1 MVRLIILLLGPQAL
15 RGQRRA
21 LLLFGWAWIAVGLLM
36 LVDVLEDGR
45 SVLALDA
52 LAVVLAL
59 EGLVA
64 ISAALV
70 IGSTASRPV
79 LLKGLGFLVMAFLV
93 LDVPADDNI
102 VATLV
107 FGSALLLDGSV
118 RIASSTLIQH
128 SRWKLVALAGG
139 FEILL
144 SLFIFTGWPVPH
156 RMTVPFCVGVMLLL
170 SGWALLRI
178 AQRLESF
185 SLNRQQPAAALTV
198 QAAPLTVYVWTPVAA
213 AKDARRRY
221 IVDRYIAAVDG
232 GGHISTGH
240 AALELAPDLYI
251 SHYPLN
257 DISHSVQDFRQ
268 LLHSGEQNNV
278 EGRFLPGLQQEVA
291 AWCAPDKKIQFRR
304 YNPAAL
310 HAFWQGYRQDTTYN
324 LTRRN
329 CSTTVILALDSA
341 LEGVLGDK
349 PLWRR
354 FLFLILDPNLWML
367 AVLRSR
373 GETITWTPGLVL
385 DYARML
391 QQVTERQH
399 QRWWSKLRDLWRI
412 LRFGKAPGANAA
424 QSGRQKF

>member
-1 MVRLIILLLGPQAL
+1 MIRLIILLLGPQAL
-15 RGQRRA
+15 HGQRR
-21 LLLFGWAWIAVGLLM
+21 LLMLFGWLWIAIGALM
-36 LVDVLEDGR
+36 LFDILQDGR

-52 LAVVLAL
+52 LAVMLAL

-70 IGSTASRPV
+70 IGSSASRPV
-79 LLKGLGFLVMAFLV
+79 LLKGLGFLFMAFLM

-107 FGSALLLDGSV
+107 FGSALLLDGAV
-118 RIASSTLIQH
+118 RIASSTVIQH
-128 SRWKLVALAGG
+128 SRWKPVALAGCG
-139 FEILL
+139 EILL
-144 SLFIFTGWPVPH
+144 SLMIFVGWPAPH
-156 RMTVPFCVGVMLLL
+156 RMTVPFCLGVMILL

-178 AQRLESF
+178 ARQLESF
-185 SLNRQQPAAALTV
+185 ALNQNQAPAAPPRVNETL
-198 QAAPLTVYVWTPVAA
+198 PLTVYVWTPIGS

-221 IVDRYIAAVDG
+221 IVDRYIAAVDAG
-232 GGHISTGH
+232 GNISTGH
-240 AALELAPDLYI
+240 AALALAPDVYI

-257 DISHSVQDFRQ
+257 DISHSAQDFRQ

-278 EGRFLPGLQQEVA
+278 DGRFLPGLQQEVA
-291 AWCAPDKKIQFRR
+291 AWCPPDKKIQFHR
-304 YNPAAL
+304 YNPTAL
-310 HAFWQGYRQDTTYN
+310 RAFWQDYQQDSTYN

-329 CSTTVILALDSA
+329 CSTTVIRALDSA

-349 PLWRR
+349 HLWRR
-354 FLFLILDPNLWML
+354 FLLLVLDPNLWML

-373 GETITWTPGLVL
+373 GDSMTWTPGLVL

-399 QRWWSKLRDLWRI
+399 QRWWLKLREVWRI
-412 LRFGKAPGANAA
+412 LRFGKASPR
-424 QSGRQKF
+424 RQKF

>member
-1 MVRLIILLLGPQAL
+1 MIRLIILLLG
-15 RGQRRA
+15 QRR
-21 LLLFGWAWIAVGLLM
+21 LLMLFGWAWIAVGALM
-36 LVDVLEDGR
+36 LFDVLQDGR

-52 LAVVLAL
+52 LAVLLAL

-70 IGSTASRPV
+70 IGSSASRPV
-79 LLKGLGFLVMAFLV
+79 MLKGLGFLFLAFLV
-93 LDVPADDNI
+93 WDVPADDNI

-107 FGSALLLDGSV
+107 FGSALLLDGAV
-118 RIASSTLIQH
+118 RIASSTVIQH
-128 SRWKLVALAGG
+128 SG
-139 FEILL
+139 EILL
-144 SLFIFTGWPVPH
+144 SLMIFIGWPVPH
-156 RMTVPFCVGVMLLL
+156 RMTVPFCIGVMILL

-178 AQRLESF
+178 ARRLESF
-185 SLNRQQPAAALTV
+185 SLNQNLQLATQPQTNDAN
-198 QAAPLTVYVWTPVAA
+198 PLRVYVWTPTGS

-232 GGHISTGH
+232 SGNISTGH
-240 AALELAPDLYI
+240 AALALAPDVYI

-257 DISHSVQDFRQ
+257 EISQSAQDFRR

-278 EGRFLPGLQQEVA
+278 DGRFLPDLQQEVA
-291 AWCAPDKKIQFRR
+291 AWCPPDKRIQFRR
-304 YNPAAL
+304 YNSTVL
-310 HAFWQGYRQDTTYN
+310 RAFWQRYRQDATYN

-329 CSTTVILALDSA
+329 CSTTVIQALDSA

-349 PLWRR
+349 HLWRR
-354 FLFLILDPNLWML
+354 FLLLILDPNLWML

-373 GETITWTPGLVL
+373 GESMTWTPGLVL

-399 QRWWSKLRDLWRI
+399 QRWWLKVQEMWRI
-412 LRFGKAPGANAA
+412 LRFGKAQPR
-424 QSGRQKF
+424 RQKF

>member
-1 MVRLIILLLGPQAL
+1 MIRLIILLLGAQAL
-15 RGQRRA
+15 RGQRR
-21 LLLFGWAWIAVGLLM
+21 LLMLFGWAWIAVGTLM
-36 LVDVLEDGR
+36 LFDVLQDGR

-52 LAVVLAL
+52 LAVLLAL

-70 IGSTASRPV
+70 IGSSASRPV
-79 LLKGLGFLVMAFLV
+79 LLKGLGFLFLAFLV
-93 LDVPADDNI
+93 WDVPADDNI

-107 FGSALLLDGSV
+107 FGSALLLDGAV
-118 RIASSTLIQH
+118 RIASSTVIQH
-128 SRWKLVALAGG
+128 SRWKPVALAGSG
-139 FEILL
+139 EILL
-144 SLFIFTGWPVPH
+144 SLMIFIGWPVPH
-156 RMTVPFCVGVMLLL
+156 RMTVPFCIGVMILL

-178 AQRLESF
+178 ARRLESF
-185 SLNRQQPAAALTV
+185 SLNQNPQLATQPQTNDAN
-198 QAAPLTVYVWTPVAA
+198 PLRVYVWTPTGS

-232 GGHISTGH
+232 SGNISTGH
-240 AALELAPDLYI
+240 AALALAPDVYI

-257 DISHSVQDFRQ
+257 EISQSAQDFRR

-278 EGRFLPGLQQEVA
+278 DGRFLPDLQQEVA
-291 AWCAPDKKIQFRR
+291 AWCPPDKRIQFRR
-304 YNPAAL
+304 YNPTAL
-310 HAFWQGYRQDTTYN
+310 RAFWQRYRQDATYN

-329 CSTTVILALDSA
+329 CSTTVIQALDSA

-349 PLWRR
+349 HLWRR
-354 FLFLILDPNLWML
+354 FLLLILDPNLWML

-373 GETITWTPGLVL
+373 GESMTWTPGLVL

-399 QRWWSKLRDLWRI
+399 QRWWLKVQEMWRI
-412 LRFGKAPGANAA
+412 LRFGKAQPR
-424 QSGRQKF
+424 RQKF

>member
-1 MVRLIILLLGPQAL
+1 MIRLIILLLGAKAL
-15 RGQRRA
+15 HSQRRM
-21 LLLFGWAWIAVGLLM
+21 LVLFGWFWIAVGALM
-36 LVDVLEDGR
+36 LFDVLQDGR

-52 LAVVLAL
+52 LAVLLAL

-70 IGSTASRPV
+70 VGSSASRPV
-79 LLKGLGFLVMAFLV
+79 LLKGLGFLFLAFLV

-107 FGSALLLDGSV
+107 FGSALLLDGAV
-118 RIASSTLIQH
+118 RIASSTVIQH
-128 SRWKLVALAGG
+128 SRWKTVALAGG
-139 FEILL
+139 GEILL
-144 SLFIFTGWPVPH
+144 SLMIFIGWPVPH
-156 RMTVPFCVGVMLLL
+156 RMTVPFCLGVMILL

-178 AQRLESF
+178 ARRLETF
-185 SLNRQQPAAALTV
+185 ALNKNHEPAHPTSPGTDEAT
-198 QAAPLTVYVWTPVAA
+198 PLTLYIWTPIGS

-232 GGHISTGH
+232 NGNISTGH
-240 AALELAPDLYI
+240 AALALAPDVYI

-257 DISHSVQDFRQ
+257 DISQSAQDFRQ
-268 LLHSGEQNNV
+268 LLHSGEKNNV
-278 EGRFLPGLQQEVA
+278 DGRFLPDLQQEVA
-291 AWCAPDKKIQFRR
+291 AWCPPDKKIQFHR
-304 YNPAAL
+304 YNPTAL
-310 HAFWQGYRQDTTYN
+310 RAFWQRYHQDSTYN

-349 PLWRR
+349 HLWRR
-354 FLFLILDPNLWML
+354 FLLLILDPNLWML

-373 GETITWTPGLVL
+373 GESMTWTPGLVL

-399 QRWWSKLRDLWRI
+399 QRWWPKLQDMWRI
-412 LRFGKAPGANAA
+412 LRYGKAQPR
-424 QSGRQKF
+424 RQKF

>member
-1 MVRLIILLLGPQAL
+1 MIRLIILLLGAQAL
-15 RGQRRA
+15 RGQRR
-21 LLLFGWAWIAVGLLM
+21 LLMLFGWAWIAVGALM
-36 LVDVLEDGR
+36 LFDVLQDGR

-52 LAVVLAL
+52 LAILLAL

-70 IGSTASRPV
+70 IGSSASRPV
-79 LLKGLGFLVMAFLV
+79 MLKGLGFLFLAFLV
-93 LDVPADDNI
+93 WDVPADDNI

-107 FGSALLLDGSV
+107 FGSALLLDGAV
-118 RIASSTLIQH
+118 RIASSTVIQH
-128 SRWKLVALAGG
+128 SRWKPVALAGSG
-139 FEILL
+139 EILL
-144 SLFIFTGWPVPH
+144 SLMIFIGWPVPH
-156 RMTVPFCVGVMLLL
+156 RMTVPFCIGVMILL

-178 AQRLESF
+178 ARRLESF
-185 SLNRQQPAAALTV
+185 SLNQNPQLATQPQTNDAN
-198 QAAPLTVYVWTPVAA
+198 PLRVYVWTPTGS

-232 GGHISTGH
+232 SGNISTGH
-240 AALELAPDLYI
+240 AALALAPDVYI

-257 DISHSVQDFRQ
+257 EISQSAQDFRR

-278 EGRFLPGLQQEVA
+278 DGRFLPDLQQEVA
-291 AWCAPDKKIQFRR
+291 AWCPPDKKIQFRR
-304 YNPAAL
+304 YNPTAL
-310 HAFWQGYRQDTTYN
+310 RAFWQRYRQDATYN

-329 CSTTVILALDSA
+329 CSTTVVQALDSA

-349 PLWRR
+349 HLWRR
-354 FLFLILDPNLWML
+354 FLLLILDPNLWML

-373 GETITWTPGLVL
+373 GESMTWTPGLVL

-399 QRWWSKLRDLWRI
+399 QRWWLKVQEMWRI
-412 LRFGKAPGANAA
+412 LRFGKAQPR
-424 QSGRQKF
+424 RQKF

>member
-1 MVRLIILLLGPQAL
+1 MIRLIILLLGAQAL
-15 RGQRRA
+15 RGQRR
-21 LLLFGWAWIAVGLLM
+21 LLMLFGWAWIAVGALM
-36 LVDVLEDGR
+36 LLDVLQDGR

-52 LAVVLAL
+52 LAVLLAL

-70 IGSTASRPV
+70 IGSSASRPV
-79 LLKGLGFLVMAFLV
+79 LLKGLGFLFLAFLV
-93 LDVPADDNI
+93 WDVPADDNI

-107 FGSALLLDGSV
+107 FGSALLLDGAV
-118 RIASSTLIQH
+118 RIASSTVIQH
-128 SRWKLVALAGG
+128 SRWKPVALAGSG
-139 FEILL
+139 EILL
-144 SLFIFTGWPVPH
+144 SLMIFIGWPVPH
-156 RMTVPFCVGVMLLL
+156 RMTVPFCIGVMILL

-178 AQRLESF
+178 ARRLESF
-185 SLNRQQPAAALTV
+185 SLNQNPQLATQPQTNDAN
-198 QAAPLTVYVWTPVAA
+198 PLRVYVWTPTGS

-232 GGHISTGH
+232 SGNISTGH
-240 AALELAPDLYI
+240 AALALAPDMYI

-257 DISHSVQDFRQ
+257 EISQSAQDFRR

-278 EGRFLPGLQQEVA
+278 DGRFLPDLQQEVA
-291 AWCAPDKKIQFRR
+291 AWCPPDKRIQFRR
-304 YNPAAL
+304 YNPTAL
-310 HAFWQGYRQDTTYN
+310 RVFWQRYRQDATYN

-329 CSTTVILALDSA
+329 CSTTVIQALDSA

-349 PLWRR
+349 HLWRR
-354 FLFLILDPNLWML
+354 FLLLILDPNLWML

-373 GETITWTPGLVL
+373 GESMTWTPGLVL

-399 QRWWSKLRDLWRI
+399 QRWWLKVQEMWRI
-412 LRFGKAPGANAA
+412 LRFGKAQPR
-424 QSGRQKF
+424 RQKF

>member
-1 MVRLIILLLGPQAL
+1 MIRLIILLLGAKAL
-15 RGQRRA
+15 HSQRRM
-21 LLLFGWAWIAVGLLM
+21 LVLFGWFWIAVGALM
-36 LVDVLEDGR
+36 LFDVLQDGR

-52 LAVVLAL
+52 LAVLLAL

-70 IGSTASRPV
+70 VGSSASRPV
-79 LLKGLGFLVMAFLV
+79 LLKGLGFLFLAFLV

-107 FGSALLLDGSV
+107 FGSALLLDGAV
-118 RIASSTLIQH
+118 RIASSTVIQH
-128 SRWKLVALAGG
+128 SRWKTVALAGG
-139 FEILL
+139 GEILL
-144 SLFIFTGWPVPH
+144 SLMIFIGWPVPH
-156 RMTVPFCVGVMLLL
+156 RMTVPFCLGVMILL

-178 AQRLESF
+178 ARRLETF
-185 SLNRQQPAAALTV
+185 ALNKNLEPAHPSSSGTDEAT
-198 QAAPLTVYVWTPVAA
+198 PLTLYIWTPIGS

-232 GGHISTGH
+232 NGNISTGH
-240 AALELAPDLYI
+240 AALALAPDVYI

-257 DISHSVQDFRQ
+257 DISQSAQDFRQ
-268 LLHSGEQNNV
+268 LLHSGEKNNV
-278 EGRFLPGLQQEVA
+278 DGRFLPDLQQEVA
-291 AWCAPDKKIQFRR
+291 AWCPPDKKIQFHR
-304 YNPAAL
+304 YNPTAL
-310 HAFWQGYRQDTTYN
+310 RAFWQRYHQDSTYN

-341 LEGVLGDK
+341 LEGVMGDK
-349 PLWRR
+349 HLWRR
-354 FLFLILDPNLWML
+354 FLLLILDPNLWML

-373 GETITWTPGLVL
+373 GESMTWTPGLVL

-399 QRWWSKLRDLWRI
+399 QRWWPKLQDMWRI
-412 LRFGKAPGANAA
+412 LRYGKAQPR
-424 QSGRQKF
+424 RQKF

>member
-1 MVRLIILLLGPQAL
+1 MIRLIIFLLGPQAL
-15 RGQRRA
+15 HGQRR
-21 LLLFGWAWIAVGLLM
+21 LLMLFGWLWIAVGALM
-36 LVDVLEDGR
+36 LFDILQDGR

-52 LAVVLAL
+52 LAVMLAL

-70 IGSTASRPV
+70 IGSSASRPV
-79 LLKGLGFLVMAFLV
+79 LLKGLGFLFMAFLM

-107 FGSALLLDGSV
+107 FGSALLLDGAV
-118 RIASSTLIQH
+118 RIASSTVIQH
-128 SRWKLVALAGG
+128 SRWKPVALAGCG
-139 FEILL
+139 EILL
-144 SLFIFTGWPVPH
+144 SLMIFVGWPAPH
-156 RMTVPFCVGVMLLL
+156 RMTVPFCLGVMILL

-178 AQRLESF
+178 ARQLESF
-185 SLNRQQPAAALTV
+185 ALNQIQAPPAPPVNEPL
-198 QAAPLTVYVWTPVAA
+198 PLTVYVWTPIGS

-232 GGHISTGH
+232 GGNISTGH
-240 AALELAPDLYI
+240 AALALAPDVYI

-257 DISHSVQDFRQ
+257 DISHSAQDFRQ

-278 EGRFLPGLQQEVA
+278 DGRFLPGLQQEVA
-291 AWCAPDKKIQFRR
+291 AWCPPDKKIQFHR
-304 YNPAAL
+304 YNPTTL
-310 HAFWQGYRQDTTYN
+310 RTFWQRYQQDSTYN

-329 CSTTVILALDSA
+329 CSTTVIRALDSA

-349 PLWRR
+349 HLWRR
-354 FLFLILDPNLWML
+354 FLLLVLDPNLWML

-373 GETITWTPGLVL
+373 GESMTWTPGLVL

-399 QRWWSKLRDLWRI
+399 QRWWLKLREMWRI
-412 LRFGKAPGANAA
+412 LRFGKASPR
-424 QSGRQKF
+424 RQKF

>member
-1 MVRLIILLLGPQAL
+1 MIRLIILLLGPQAL
-15 RGQRRA
+15 HGQRR
-21 LLLFGWAWIAVGLLM
+21 LLMLFGWLWIAVGALM
-36 LVDVLEDGR
+36 LFDILQDGR

-52 LAVVLAL
+52 LAVMLAL

-70 IGSTASRPV
+70 IGSSASRPV
-79 LLKGLGFLVMAFLV
+79 LLKGLGFLFMAFLM

-107 FGSALLLDGSV
+107 FGSALLLDGAV
-118 RIASSTLIQH
+118 RIASSTVIQH
-128 SRWKLVALAGG
+128 SRWKPVALAGCG
-139 FEILL
+139 EILL
-144 SLFIFTGWPVPH
+144 SLMIFVGWPAPH
-156 RMTVPFCVGVMLLL
+156 RMTVPFCLGVMILL

-178 AQRLESF
+178 ARQLESF
-185 SLNRQQPAAALTV
+185 ALNQIQAPPAPPVNETL
-198 QAAPLTVYVWTPVAA
+198 PLTVYVWTPIGS

-232 GGHISTGH
+232 GGNISTGH
-240 AALELAPDLYI
+240 AALALAPDVYI

-257 DISHSVQDFRQ
+257 DISHSAQDFRQ

-278 EGRFLPGLQQEVA
+278 NGRFLPGLQQEVA
-291 AWCAPDKKIQFRR
+291 AWCPPDKKIQFHR
-304 YNPAAL
+304 YNPTAL
-310 HAFWQGYRQDTTYN
+310 RTFWQRYQQDSTYN

-329 CSTTVILALDSA
+329 CSTTVIRALDSA
-341 LEGVLGDK
+341 LESVLGDK
-349 PLWRR
+349 HLWRR
-354 FLFLILDPNLWML
+354 FLLLVLDPNLWML

-373 GETITWTPGLVL
+373 GESMTWTPGLVL

-399 QRWWSKLRDLWRI
+399 QRWWLKLREMWRI
-412 LRFGKAPGANAA
+412 LRFGKASPR
-424 QSGRQKF
+424 RQKF

>member
-1 MVRLIILLLGPQAL
+1 MIRLIILLLGAKAL
-15 RGQRRA
+15 HSQRRM
-21 LLLFGWAWIAVGLLM
+21 LVLFGWFWIAVGALM
-36 LVDVLEDGR
+36 LFDVLQDGR

-52 LAVVLAL
+52 LAVLLAL

-70 IGSTASRPV
+70 VGSSASRPV
-79 LLKGLGFLVMAFLV
+79 LLKGLGFLFLAFLV

-107 FGSALLLDGSV
+107 FGSALLLDGAV
-118 RIASSTLIQH
+118 RIASSTVIQH
-128 SRWKLVALAGG
+128 SRWKTVALAGG
-139 FEILL
+139 GEILL
-144 SLFIFTGWPVPH
+144 SLMIFIGWPVPH
-156 RMTVPFCVGVMLLL
+156 RMTVPFCLGVMILL

-178 AQRLESF
+178 ARRLETF
-185 SLNRQQPAAALTV
+185 ALNKNHEPAHPTSSGTDEAT
-198 QAAPLTVYVWTPVAA
+198 PLTLYIWTPIGS

-232 GGHISTGH
+232 NGNISTGH
-240 AALELAPDLYI
+240 AALALAPDVYI

-257 DISHSVQDFRQ
+257 DISQSAQDFRQ
-268 LLHSGEQNNV
+268 LLHSGEKNNV
-278 EGRFLPGLQQEVA
+278 DGRFLPDLQQEVA
-291 AWCAPDKKIQFRR
+291 AWCPPDKKIQFYR
-304 YNPAAL
+304 YNPTAL
-310 HAFWQGYRQDTTYN
+310 RAFWQRYHQDSTYN

-349 PLWRR
+349 HLWRR
-354 FLFLILDPNLWML
+354 FLLLILDPNLWML

-373 GETITWTPGLVL
+373 GESMTWTPGLVL

-399 QRWWSKLRDLWRI
+399 QRWWPKLQDMWRI
-412 LRFGKAPGANAA
+412 LRYGKAQPR
-424 QSGRQKF
+424 RQKF

>member
-1 MVRLIILLLGPQAL
+1 MIRLIILLLGAKAL
-15 RGQRRA
+15 HSQRRM
-21 LLLFGWAWIAVGLLM
+21 LVLFGWFWIAVGALM
-36 LVDVLEDGR
+36 LFDVLQDGR

-52 LAVVLAL
+52 LAVLLAL

-70 IGSTASRPV
+70 VGSSASRPV
-79 LLKGLGFLVMAFLV
+79 LLKGLGFLFLAFLV

-107 FGSALLLDGSV
+107 FGSALLLDGAV
-118 RIASSTLIQH
+118 RIASSTVIQH
-128 SRWKLVALAGG
+128 SRWKTVALAGG
-139 FEILL
+139 GEILL
-144 SLFIFTGWPVPH
+144 SLMIFIGWPVPH
-156 RMTVPFCVGVMLLL
+156 RMTVPFCLGVMILL

-178 AQRLESF
+178 ARRLETF
-185 SLNRQQPAAALTV
+185 ALNKNLEPAHPTSSGTDEAT
-198 QAAPLTVYVWTPVAA
+198 PLTLYIWTPIGS

-232 GGHISTGH
+232 NGNISTGH
-240 AALELAPDLYI
+240 AALALAPDVYI

-257 DISHSVQDFRQ
+257 DISQSAQDFRQ
-268 LLHSGEQNNV
+268 LLHSGEKNNV
-278 EGRFLPGLQQEVA
+278 DGRFLPDLQQEVA
-291 AWCAPDKKIQFRR
+291 AWCPPDKKIQFHR
-304 YNPAAL
+304 YNPMAL
-310 HAFWQGYRQDTTYN
+310 RAFWQRYHQDSTYN

-349 PLWRR
+349 HLWRR
-354 FLFLILDPNLWML
+354 FLLLILDPNLWML

-373 GETITWTPGLVL
+373 GESMTWTPGLVL

-399 QRWWSKLRDLWRI
+399 QRWWPKLQDMWRI
-412 LRFGKAPGANAA
+412 LRYGKAQPR
-424 QSGRQKF
+424 RQKF

>member
-1 MVRLIILLLGPQAL
+1 MIRLIILLLGAQAL
-15 RGQRRA
+15 HGQRR
-21 LLLFGWAWIAVGLLM
+21 LLKLFGWLWVTVGVLM
-36 LVDVLEDGR
+36 LFDILQDGR

-52 LAVVLAL
+52 LAVMLAL
-59 EGLVA
+59 EGVVA

-70 IGSTASRPV
+70 IGSSASRPV
-79 LLKGLGFLVMAFLV
+79 LLKGLGFLFMAFLV

-107 FGSALLLDGSV
+107 FGSALLLDGAV
-118 RIASSTLIQH
+118 RIASSTVIQH
-128 SRWKLVALAGG
+128 NRWKPVALAGSG
-139 FEILL
+139 EILL
-144 SLFIFTGWPVPH
+144 SLMIFVGWPAPH
-156 RMTVPFCVGVMLLL
+156 RMTVPFCLGVMILL

-178 AQRLESF
+178 ARQLEHF
-185 SLNRQQPAAALTV
+185 ALNQNPQPLPPPQVNETT
-198 QAAPLTVYVWTPVAA
+198 PLTVYVWTPIGSV
-213 AKDARRRY
+213 KDARRRY

-232 GGHISTGH
+232 GGNISTGH
-240 AALELAPDLYI
+240 AALALAPDVYI

-257 DISHSVQDFRQ
+257 DISHSAQDFRQ

-291 AWCAPDKKIQFRR
+291 AWCPPDKKIQFHR
-304 YNPAAL
+304 YNPTAL
-310 HAFWQGYRQDTTYN
+310 RAFWQRYQQDTTYN

-329 CSTTVILALDSA
+329 CSTTVIRALDSA

-349 PLWRR
+349 HLWRR
-354 FLFLILDPNLWML
+354 FLLLVLDPNLWML

-373 GETITWTPGLVL
+373 GESMTWTPGLVL

-399 QRWWSKLRDLWRI
+399 QRWWLKLREMWRI
-412 LRFGKAPGANAA
+412 LRFGKVQPR
-424 QSGRQKF
+424 RQ

>member
-1 MVRLIILLLGPQAL
+1 MIRLIILLLGAQAL
-15 RGQRRA
+15 HGQRR
-21 LLLFGWAWIAVGLLM
+21 LLMLFGWLWLCVGMLM
-36 LVDVLEDGR
+36 LFDILQDGR

-52 LAVVLAL
+52 LAVILAL

-70 IGSTASRPV
+70 IGSSASRPV
-79 LLKGLGFLVMAFLV
+79 LLKGLGFIFMAFTIF
-93 LDVPADDNI
+93 DVPADGNI

-107 FGSALLLDGSV
+107 FGSALLLDGAV
-118 RIASSTLIQH
+118 RIASSTVIQH
-128 SRWKLVALAGG
+128 SRWKPVALAGSG
-139 FEILL
+139 EILL
-144 SLFIFTGWPVPH
+144 SLMIFFGWPAPH
-156 RMTVPFCVGVMLLL
+156 RMTVPFCLGVMILL

-178 AQRLESF
+178 ARRLESF
-185 SLNRQQPAAALTV
+185 SLNQNQDQSGLQWAHDSS
-198 QAAPLTVYVWTPVAA
+198 PLNLYVWTPIGS

-232 GGHISTGH
+232 DGNISTGH
-240 AALELAPDLYI
+240 AAVALDPDLYI

-257 DISHSVQDFRQ
+257 NISHSAQDFRQ

-278 EGRFLPGLQQEVA
+278 DGRFLPSLQQEVA
-291 AWCAPDKKIQFRR
+291 AWCPPDKKIQFHR
-304 YNPAAL
+304 YNPTAL
-310 HAFWQGYRQDTTYN
+310 RAFWQRYQQDTTYN

-329 CSTTVILALDSA
+329 CSTTVIRALDSA

-349 PLWRR
+349 HLWRR
-354 FLFLILDPNLWML
+354 FLLLVLDPNLWML

-373 GETITWTPGLVL
+373 GESMTWTPGLVL

-399 QRWWSKLRDLWRI
+399 QRWWLKLREVWRI
-412 LRFGKAPGANAA
+412 LRFGRA
-424 QSGRQKF
+424 QPGRQKF

>member
-1 MVRLIILLLGPQAL
+1 MIRLIIFLLGPQAL
-15 RGQRRA
+15 HGQRR
-21 LLLFGWAWIAVGLLM
+21 LLMLFGWLWIAVGALM
-36 LVDVLEDGR
+36 LFDILQDGR

-52 LAVVLAL
+52 LAVMLAL

-70 IGSTASRPV
+70 IGSSASRPV
-79 LLKGLGFLVMAFLV
+79 LLKGLGFLFMAFLI

-107 FGSALLLDGSV
+107 FGSALLLDGAV
-118 RIASSTLIQH
+118 RIASSTVIQH
-128 SRWKLVALAGG
+128 SRWKPVALAGCG
-139 FEILL
+139 EILL
-144 SLFIFTGWPVPH
+144 SLMIFVGWPAPH
-156 RMTVPFCVGVMLLL
+156 RMTVPFCLGVMILL

-178 AQRLESF
+178 ARQLESF
-185 SLNRQQPAAALTV
+185 ALNQIQAPPAPPVNEPL
-198 QAAPLTVYVWTPVAA
+198 PLTVYVWTPIGS

-232 GGHISTGH
+232 GGNISTGH
-240 AALELAPDLYI
+240 AALALAPDVYI

-257 DISHSVQDFRQ
+257 DISHSAQDFRQ

-278 EGRFLPGLQQEVA
+278 NGRFLPGLQQEVA
-291 AWCAPDKKIQFRR
+291 AWCPPDKKIQFHR
-304 YNPAAL
+304 YNPTAL
-310 HAFWQGYRQDTTYN
+310 RTFWQRYQQDSTYN

-329 CSTTVILALDSA
+329 CSTTVIRALDSA

-349 PLWRR
+349 HLWRR
-354 FLFLILDPNLWML
+354 FLLLVLDPNLWML

-373 GETITWTPGLVL
+373 GESMTWTPGLVL

-399 QRWWSKLRDLWRI
+399 QRWWLKLREMWRI
-412 LRFGKAPGANAA
+412 LRFGKASPR
-424 QSGRQKF
+424 RQKF